1 MPIPL
6 ETLRAALPALEI
18 VHGRALDQLARASSV
33 REYRA
38 KAVLYRAGDVPD
50 GLYVVMSGRVI
61 VRRETA
67 SRSEMLHTERA
78 GGVLG
83 EIPVFG
89 GGRFPATAT
98 ALEPTACCYLPTA
111 VVERLLRDE
120 PSFARFALRRMA
132 VRAQSLLQRIDELT
146 ASTVT
151 ARLAAFVAAR
161 AAESKAPDFT
171 LGVTQQALAAELGT
185 AREVIVRGIARLIEA
200 GAIARAGRSRFVV
213 RRLATL
219 RAMAGETPLFPRD
232 GRDGVE

>member
-1 MPIPL
+1 MPISP
-6 ETLRAALPALEI
+6 ETLRSALPTLEA
-18 VHGRALDQLARASSV
+18 VDERAMAQLARASSV
-33 REYRA
+33 RSYRA
-38 KAVLYRAGDVPD
+38 KAVLYRAGDVAD

-67 SRSEMLHTERA
+67 SRSEMLHTECA

-98 ALEPTACCYLPTA
+98 ALEPTQCSHVPTA

-120 PSFARFALRRMA
+120 PSFARFALQRMA

-146 ASTVT
+146 ATTVA

-161 AAESKAPDFT
+161 AEASDTRDFT
-171 LGVTQQALAAELGT
+171 LGVTQEALAAELGT
-185 AREVIVRGIARLIEA
+185 AREVIVRGIARLIDA

-213 RRLATL
+213 RRGATL
-219 RAMAGETPLFPRD
+219 RALAGEAPLFSRG

>member
-1 MPIPL
+1 MPITT
-6 ETLRAALPALEI
+6 ERLRSLVPALEA
-18 VHGRALDQLARASSV
+18 VSDRVLAQLARASAV
-33 REYRA
+33 RRYRA

-98 ALEPTACCYLPTA
+98 ALEPTECCYIPTTVA
-111 VVERLLRDE
+111 ERLLQDE
-120 PSFARFALRRMA
+120 PSFARFALQRMA
-132 VRAQSLLQRIDELT
+132 ARAQSLLQRIDELT

-161 AAESKAPDFT
+161 AATSETRELT
-171 LGVTQQALAAELGT
+171 LGVTQEELAAELGT

-200 GAIARAGRSRFVV
+200 GAIARTGRSRFVV

-219 RAMAGETPLFPRD
+219 RALAGEAPLLSRD
-232 GRDGVE
+232 GGDGVE

>member
-1 MPIPL
+1 MPISP
-6 ETLRAALPALEI
+6 ETLRSVLPSLET
-18 VHGRALDQLARASSV
+18 VGERAMAQLARASSV
-33 REYRA
+33 RSYRA
-38 KAVLYRAGDVPD
+38 KAVLYRAGDVAD
-50 GLYVVMSGRVI
+50 GLYVVISGRVI

-67 SRSEMLHTERA
+67 SRSGMLHTERT

-89 GGRFPATAT
+89 GGRLPATAT
-98 ALEPTACCYLPTA
+98 ALEPTQCCHVPTA
-111 VVERLLRDE
+111 VIERLLRDE
-120 PSFARFALRRMA
+120 PGFARFALQRMA

-161 AAESKAPDFT
+161 AAERETREFT
-171 LGVTQQALAAELGT
+171 LGMTQEELAAELGT
-185 AREVIVRGIARLIEA
+185 AREVVVRGIARLIDV

-219 RAMAGETPLFPRD
+219 RALAGESPLLSRD

>member
-1 MPIPL
+1 MPIPAEALRSVLPGL
-6 ETLRAALPALEI
+6 ETVDRDAVA
-18 VHGRALDQLARASSV
+18 HLARASVPRSYQV
-33 REYRA
+33 R
-38 KAVLYRAGDVPD
+38 AVLFRAGDVAN

-89 GGRFPATAT
+89 GERFPATAT
-98 ALEPTACCYLPTA
+98 ALEPTQCCHIPIA
-111 VVERLLRDE
+111 VVERLLGEE

-132 VRAQSLLQRIDELT
+132 TRALSLLHRIDELT

-161 AAESKAPDFT
+161 AAQDAAPDFS
-171 LGVTQQALAAELGT
+171 LGMTQGELATELGT
-185 AREVIVRGIARLIEA
+185 AREVIVRGIAQLVDA
-200 GAIARAGRSRFVV
+200 GAIARTGRSRFVV

-219 RAMAGETPLFPRD
+219 RSMAGDTAVGE
-232 GRDGVE
+232 

>member
-1 MPIPL
+1 MTISP
-6 ETLRAALPALEI
+6 ETLRAVLPGLES
-18 VHGRALDQLARASSV
+18 VDERAVLQLARASSS
-33 REYRA
+33 RGYRA
-38 KAVLYRAGDVPD
+38 KEVLYRAGDVAD

-61 VRRETA
+61 VRREAA

-98 ALEPTACCYLPTA
+98 ALEPTQCCHVPIT
-111 VVERLLRDE
+111 VVERLLRDD
-120 PSFARFALRRMA
+120 PSFSRFALRRMA
-132 VRAQSLLQRIDELT
+132 ARAQSLLHRIDELT

-151 ARLAAFVAAR
+151 ARLATFVAAR
-161 AAESKAPDFT
+161 AAQSATADFT
-171 LGVTQQALAAELGT
+171 LGMTQGELATELGT

-200 GAIARAGRSRFVV
+200 GAIARTGRSRFAV

-219 RAMAGETPLFPRD
+219 RAIAGEALA
-232 GRDGVE
+232 V